1 MTATEPLPP
10 NLKTAFDIFEKT
22 EEAFWEISTQAIV
35 KSFNHID
42 QIARDVLPK
51 YACEILSHYSNLER
65 TLQSLIW
72 KLDDGRYGHK
82 ISFSNPMIQSK
93 LIQKQTKPIYPDN
106 QEIYF
111 EFVEGSSPIDLHLPL
126 METHINITHE
136 GELKLYSLDLM
147 SNGRVIIRLHAE
159 ELIILFVNFLLTQ
172 ATNFPL
178 SKILKAIH
186 VPSLSDLK
194 LVVETT
200 HGLKET
206 YQDILQRVQSS
217 ILMAFTRHV
226 SPKRA
231 P

>member
-1 MTATEPLPP
+1 
-10 NLKTAFDIFEKT
+10 
-22 EEAFWEISTQAIV
+22 
-35 KSFNHID
+35 
-42 QIARDVLPK
+42 
-51 YACEILSHYSNLER
+51 
-65 TLQSLIW
+65 
-72 KLDDGRYGHK
+72 
-82 ISFSNPMIQSK
+82 
-93 LIQKQTKPIYPDN
+93 
-106 QEIYF
+106 
-111 EFVEGSSPIDLHLPL
+111 

-147 SNGRVIIRLHAE
+147 SNGRVIVRLHAE